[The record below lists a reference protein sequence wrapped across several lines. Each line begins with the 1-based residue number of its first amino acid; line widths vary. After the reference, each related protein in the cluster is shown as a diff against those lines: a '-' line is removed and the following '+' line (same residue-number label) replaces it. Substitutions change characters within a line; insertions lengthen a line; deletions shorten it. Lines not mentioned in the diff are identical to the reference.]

1 MYIEKI
7 NKNIR
12 NIKRK
17 YLYNHCFLLY
27 LCTLLNEKNMLKKG
41 MQLIVLL
48 GLVLLG
54 DQATAQQDSQYT
66 QYMYNT
72 MMINP
77 AYAGSRDCTS
87 IFALY
92 RNQWVGLDGAPKT
105 ASLSFHTPFEEKHI
119 GIGAGIYHESI
130 GPQSTNV
137 VDVDFSYTLEF
148 DESKLAFGLKAAAG
162 FYNFDRNKLNLLYP
176 ADASFD
182 GKENIFLPNI
192 GAGVYYYGEK
202 YYVGFSIPYLLDTKT
217 FSKTDE
223 RKIADVNEKQH
234 YNLMGG
240 YVFDLSSD
248 FKFKPAALMKVVSG
262 SPLQVDLS
270 ANFMYDDRFVL
281 GAAYRWSAAV
291 SAMAGFQIDRNWFI
305 GYAFDWE
312 TTKLSKYNNG
322 SHEIF
327 LRYEFVR
334 DIQKIISPRFF

>member
-1 MYIEKI
+1 M
-7 NKNIR
+7 NA
-12 NIKRK
+12 K
-17 YLYNHCFLLY
+17 YLYNRLFLLY

-41 MQLIVLL
+41 MRLVVLL
-48 GLVLLG
+48 GVALLG
-54 DQATAQQDSQYT
+54 DQAFAQQDSQYT

-77 AYAGSRDCTS
+77 AYAGSRGATS

-105 ASLSFHTPFEEKHI
+105 AALSFHTPFEEKHI
-119 GIGAGIYHESI
+119 GVGAAIYHESI
-130 GPQSTNV
+130 GPQSTNIIEG
-137 VDVDFSYTLEF
+137 DFAYTLDFE
-148 DESKLAFGLKAAAG
+148 DSKLAFGLKAAAG
-162 FYNFDRNKLNLLYP
+162 FYNFDRDKLNLMYP
-176 ADASFD
+176 ADASFE
-182 GKENIFLPNI
+182 GKANTFLPNI
-192 GAGVYYYGEK
+192 GAGVYYYGEN
-202 YYVGFSIPYLLDTKT
+202 YYVGFSIPHLLDTKT

-223 RKIADVNEKQH
+223 RKITDINEKQH

-248 FKFKPAALMKVVSG
+248 IKFKPAALMKMVSG

-270 ANFMYDDRFVL
+270 GNFMYDERFVVGL
-281 GAAYRWSAAV
+281 AYRWSAAV

-312 TTKLSKYNNG
+312 TTKINKYNYG

-327 LRYEFVR
+327 LRYEFYR

>member
-1 MYIEKI
+1 MY
-7 NKNIR
+7 NR
-12 NIKRK
+12 W
-17 YLYNHCFLLY
+17 FLLY

-41 MQLIVLL
+41 MRLIVLL

-54 DQATAQQDSQYT
+54 DRVTAQQDSQYT

-176 ADASFD
+176 NDASFE
-182 GKENIFLPNI
+182 GKANTFLPNI
-192 GAGVYYYGEK
+192 GAGVFYYGEK

-223 RKIADVNEKQH
+223 RKITDINEKQH

-240 YVFDLSSD
+240 YVFDLSPD
-248 FKFKPAALMKVVSG
+248 FKFKPAALMKMVSG
-262 SPLQVDLS
+262 SPLQVDL
-270 ANFMYDDRFVL
+270 
-281 GAAYRWSAAV
+281 
-291 SAMAGFQIDRNWFI
+291 
-305 GYAFDWE
+305 
-312 TTKLSKYNNG
+312 
-322 SHEIF
+322 
-327 LRYEFVR
+327 
-334 DIQKIISPRFF
+334 

>member
-1 MYIEKI
+1 M
-7 NKNIR
+7 IR
-12 NIKRK
+12 IDSK
-17 YLYNHCFLLY
+17 YLFIHLFLLY
-27 LCTLLNEKNMLKKG
+27 LCTLMNKKNMLKKG
-41 MQLIVLL
+41 TQLIVLF
-48 GLVLLG
+48 VLILFA
-54 DQATAQQDSQYT
+54 DQAKAQQDSQYT

-72 MMINP
+72 MMVNP
-77 AYAGSRDCTS
+77 AYTGSRGATS
-87 IFALY
+87 IFGLY

-137 VDVDFSYTLEF
+137 VDVDFSYTLDF

-176 ADASFD
+176 NDAAFE
-182 GKENIFLPNI
+182 GKANTFLPNI

-223 RKIADVNEKQH
+223 RKITDVNEKQH

-240 YVFDLSSD
+240 YVFDLSPD
-248 FKFKPAALMKVVSG
+248 FKFKPAALMKMVSG

-327 LRYEFVR
+327 LRYEFAR

>member
-1 MYIEKI
+1 M
-7 NKNIR
+7 R

-17 YLYNHCFLLY
+17 YLYNHWFLLY

-41 MQLIVLL
+41 MRLIVLL

-137 VDVDFSYTLEF
+137 LDVDFSYTLEF

-162 FYNFDRNKLNLLYP
+162 FYNFDRSKLNLLYP

-182 GKENIFLPNI
+182 GKANTFLPNI

-223 RKIADVNEKQH
+223 RKITDVNEKQH

-240 YVFDLSSD
+240 YVFDLSPD
-248 FKFKPAALMKVVSG
+248 FKFKPAALMKMVSG

-305 GYAFDWE
+305 GYAYDME
-312 TTKLSKYNNG
+312 TTDMRKYNYG

>member
-1 MYIEKI
+1 M
-7 NKNIR
+7 R
-12 NIKRK
+12 
-17 YLYNHCFLLY
+17 
-27 LCTLLNEKNMLKKG
+27 
-41 MQLIVLL
+41 LIVLL

-105 ASLSFHTPFEEKHI
+105 ASLSIHTPIEGKHV
-119 GIGAGIYHESI
+119 GLGGAIYHESI
-130 GPQSTNV
+130 GPQSTNMI
-137 VDVDFSYTLEF
+137 DVDFSYTLEF
-148 DESKLAFGLKAAAG
+148 EESKLAFGLKAAGA
-162 FYNFDRNKLNLLYP
+162 FYRFDRSKMNLVD
-176 ADASFD
+176 ADDYAFQ
-182 GKENIFLPNI
+182 GKETSFLPNI
-192 GAGVYYYGEK
+192 GAGLYYYGEK

-223 RKIADVNEKQH
+223 RKITDVNEKQH

-240 YVFDLSSD
+240 YVFDLSPD
-248 FKFKPAALMKVVSG
+248 FKFKPAALMKMVSG

-305 GYAFDWE
+305 GYAYDME
-312 TTKLSKYNNG
+312 TTDMRKYNYG

>member
-1 MYIEKI
+1 MY
-7 NKNIR
+7 NR
-12 NIKRK
+12 S
-17 YLYNHCFLLY
+17 FLLY

-41 MQLIVLL
+41 MRLIVLL

-54 DQATAQQDSQYT
+54 DRVTAQQDSQYT

-176 ADASFD
+176 NDASFE
-182 GKENIFLPNI
+182 GKANTFLPNI
-192 GAGVYYYGEK
+192 GAGVFYYGEK

-223 RKIADVNEKQH
+223 RKITDINEKQH

-240 YVFDLSSD
+240 YVFDLSPD
-248 FKFKPAALMKVVSG
+248 FKFKPAALMKMVSG

>member
-1 MYIEKI
+1 M
-7 NKNIR
+7 R
-12 NIKRK
+12 
-17 YLYNHCFLLY
+17 
-27 LCTLLNEKNMLKKG
+27 
-41 MQLIVLL
+41 LIVLL

-137 VDVDFSYTLEF
+137 VDVDFSYTLDF

-176 ADASFD
+176 NDAAFE
-182 GKENIFLPNI
+182 GKANIFLPNRSWS
-192 GAGVYYYGEK
+192 
-202 YYVGFSIPYLLDTKT
+202 FLLW
-217 FSKTDE
+217 
-223 RKIADVNEKQH
+223 RKILCRFL
-234 YNLMGG
+234 YPLSLG
-240 YVFDLSSD
+240 YQNI
-248 FKFKPAALMKVVSG
+248 
-262 SPLQVDLS
+262 LQ
-270 ANFMYDDRFVL
+270 DR
-281 GAAYRWSAAV
+281 
-291 SAMAGFQIDRNWFI
+291 
-305 GYAFDWE
+305 
-312 TTKLSKYNNG
+312 
-322 SHEIF
+322 
-327 LRYEFVR
+327 
-334 DIQKIISPRFF
+334 

>member
-1 MYIEKI
+1 M
-7 NKNIR
+7 R
-12 NIKRK
+12 
-17 YLYNHCFLLY
+17 
-27 LCTLLNEKNMLKKG
+27 
-41 MQLIVLL
+41 LIVLL

-130 GPQSTNV
+130 GPQYTNV
-137 VDVDFSYTLEF
+137 RDVDFSDNLDF

-176 ADASFD
+176 NDAAFE
-182 GKENIFLPNI
+182 GKANIFLPNI
-192 GAGVYYYGEK
+192 GAGVFYYGEK

-223 RKIADVNEKQH
+223 RKITDINEKQH

-240 YVFDLSSD
+240 YVFDLSPD

-270 ANFMYDDRFVL
+270 ANFMYDARFVL

-312 TTKLSKYNNG
+312 TTKLSKYNSG

-327 LRYEFVR
+327 LRYEFIR

>member
-1 MYIEKI
+1 M
-7 NKNIR
+7 R
-12 NIKRK
+12 
-17 YLYNHCFLLY
+17 
-27 LCTLLNEKNMLKKG
+27 
-41 MQLIVLL
+41 LIVLL

-137 VDVDFSYTLEF
+137 VDVDFSYTLDF

-162 FYNFDRNKLNLLYP
+162 FYPN
-176 ADASFD
+176 DAAVE
-182 GKENIFLPNI
+182 GKANIFLPNI
-192 GAGVYYYGEK
+192 GAGVFYYGEK

-223 RKIADVNEKQH
+223 RKITDINEKQH

-240 YVFDLSSD
+240 YVFDLSPD
-248 FKFKPAALMKVVSG
+248 FKFKPAALVKMVSG

-312 TTKLSKYNNG
+312 TTKLSKYNSG

-327 LRYEFVR
+327 LRYEFIR

>member
-1 MYIEKI
+1 
-7 NKNIR
+7 
-12 NIKRK
+12 
-17 YLYNHCFLLY
+17 
-27 LCTLLNEKNMLKKG
+27 MLKKG
-41 MQLIVLL
+41 TQLIVLF
-48 GLVLLG
+48 VLILFA
-54 DQATAQQDSQYT
+54 DQAKAQQDSQYT

-72 MMINP
+72 MMVNP
-77 AYAGSRDCTS
+77 AYTGSRGATS
-87 IFALY
+87 IFGLY

-105 ASLSFHTPFEEKHI
+105 ASLSIHTPIEGKHV
-119 GIGAGIYHESI
+119 GLGGAIYHESI

-137 VDVDFSYTLEF
+137 VDVDFSYTLDF

-176 ADASFD
+176 NDAAFE
-182 GKENIFLPNI
+182 GKANIFLPNI
-192 GAGVYYYGEK
+192 GAGVFYYGEK

-223 RKIADVNEKQH
+223 RKITDINEKQH

-240 YVFDLSSD
+240 YVFDLSPD
-248 FKFKPAALMKVVSG
+248 FKFKPAALMKMVSG

-312 TTKLSKYNNG
+312 TTKLSKYNSG

>member
-1 MYIEKI
+1 M
-7 NKNIR
+7 
-12 NIKRK
+12 K
-17 YLYNHCFLLY
+17 YLCNHLFLLY

-312 TTKLSKYNNG
+312 TTKLSKYSNG

>member
-41 MQLIVLL
+41 MRLIVLL

-312 TTKLSKYNNG
+312 TTKLSKYSNG

>member
-1 MYIEKI
+1 M
-7 NKNIR
+7 R
-12 NIKRK
+12 
-17 YLYNHCFLLY
+17 
-27 LCTLLNEKNMLKKG
+27 
-41 MQLIVLL
+41 LIVLL

-130 GPQSTNV
+130 GPQYTNV
-137 VDVDFSYTLEF
+137 RDVDFSDNLDF

-176 ADASFD
+176 NDAAFE
-182 GKENIFLPNI
+182 GKANIFLPNI
-192 GAGVYYYGEK
+192 GAGVFYYGEK

-223 RKIADVNEKQH
+223 RKITDINEKQH

-240 YVFDLSSD
+240 YVFDLSPD

-312 TTKLSKYNNG
+312 TTKLSKYNSG

-327 LRYEFVR
+327 LRYEFIR

>member
-1 MYIEKI
+1 
-7 NKNIR
+7 
-12 NIKRK
+12 
-17 YLYNHCFLLY
+17 
-27 LCTLLNEKNMLKKG
+27 
-41 MQLIVLL
+41 
-48 GLVLLG
+48 
-54 DQATAQQDSQYT
+54 
-66 QYMYNT
+66 

-176 ADASFD
+176 NDAAFE
-182 GKENIFLPNI
+182 GKANTFLPNI

-223 RKIADVNEKQH
+223 RKITDVNEKQH

-240 YVFDLSSD
+240 YVFDLSPD
-248 FKFKPAALMKVVSG
+248 FKFKPAALMKMVSG

>member
-1 MYIEKI
+1 
-7 NKNIR
+7 
-12 NIKRK
+12 
-17 YLYNHCFLLY
+17 
-27 LCTLLNEKNMLKKG
+27 
-41 MQLIVLL
+41 
-48 GLVLLG
+48 
-54 DQATAQQDSQYT
+54 
-66 QYMYNT
+66 

-137 VDVDFSYTLEF
+137 LDVDFSYTLEF

-162 FYNFDRNKLNLLYP
+162 FYNFDRSKLNLLYP

-182 GKENIFLPNI
+182 GKANTFLPNI

-223 RKIADVNEKQH
+223 RKITDINERQH

-240 YVFDLSSD
+240 YVFDLSPD
-248 FKFKPAALMKVVSG
+248 FKFKPAALMKMVSG

-305 GYAFDWE
+305 GYAYDME
-312 TTKLSKYNNG
+312 TTDMRKYNYG

>member
-1 MYIEKI
+1 M
-7 NKNIR
+7 R
-12 NIKRK
+12 
-17 YLYNHCFLLY
+17 
-27 LCTLLNEKNMLKKG
+27 
-41 MQLIVLL
+41 LIVLL

-137 VDVDFSYTLEF
+137 VDVDFSYTLDF

-176 ADASFD
+176 NDAAFE
-182 GKENIFLPNI
+182 GKANIFLPNI
-192 GAGVYYYGEK
+192 GAGAFYYGEK
-202 YYVGFSIPYLLDTKT
+202 YYVGLSIPYLLDTKT

-223 RKIADVNEKQH
+223 RKITDINEKQH

-248 FKFKPAALMKVVSG
+248 LKFKPAALVKMVSG

-312 TTKLSKYNNG
+312 TTKLSKYNSG

-327 LRYEFVR
+327 LRYEFIR